1 MRVLVRILYAMLAT
15 GFFLLALVMA
25 EQAYFKPYADS
36 LTDEASELP
45 EFYYFYT
52 SIPNYHKSEPIIK
65 INENGYQI
73 YGYEVALAKIN
84 DDNELEMFEAV
95 YLVVYS
101 DTQDLSTISNLELNN
116 TTTDSFEEIRLVKLG
131 NIRLFNGVNE
141 ENVVYIP
148 KDLFLSD
155 SFDKILLKDTEGNT
169 IIESALTIDETDFTI
184 KENIEAFFS
193 DFGRLPIREDMDDF
207 HTENIY
213 MQVNHPS
220 RLKSYLI
227 YLVPYFTI
235 LIVAT
240 FLIFFK
246 RKRYE

>member
-1 MRVLVRILYAMLAT
+1 M
-15 GFFLLALVMA
+15 
-25 EQAYFKPYADS
+25 
-36 LTDEASELP
+36 P

-65 INENGYQI
+65 INENDYQI

-141 ENVVYIP
+141 ENVVYVP

-155 SFDKILLKDTEGNT
+155 SFDRILLKDTEGNA

-184 KENIEAFFS
+184 RENIEAFFG
-193 DFGRLPIREDMDDF
+193 DYDRLPYSDDMEELQTKD
-207 HTENIY
+207 IY

-227 YLVPYFTI
+227 YLGPYFTI

-240 FLIFFK
+240 FFIFFK